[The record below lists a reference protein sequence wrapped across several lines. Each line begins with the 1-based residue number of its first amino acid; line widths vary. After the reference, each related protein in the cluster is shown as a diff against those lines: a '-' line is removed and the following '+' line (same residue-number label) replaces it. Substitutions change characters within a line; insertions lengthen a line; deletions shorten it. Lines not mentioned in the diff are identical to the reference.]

1 MEGMFKGPGLT
12 EFYLDQDPQAELKN
26 KMRNFD
32 KADLQKYYARAQVKY
47 DETVTIARKIQSQ
60 TNTAP
65 PPGFNIASVEEPSIT
80 SGLTQETVEDEDIS
94 LLG

>member
-1 MEGMFKGPGLT
+1 M
-12 EFYLDQDPQAELKN
+12 KN
-26 KMRNFD
+26 KLGSFD
-32 KADLQKYYARAQVKY
+32 EEDLQKAYTTKQDKY